1 MKGVVI
7 KQLGPVTYTV
17 EVEGKLLKCH
27 VDHLHQWIDS
37 ASPPVTSV
45 NDHTIRDNF
54 TYSESYPDAPLET
67 SGQGEVLEE

>member
-7 KQLGPVTYTV
+7 QQLGPVTYTV

-27 VDHLHQWIDS
+27 VDRLRQWIDS

-45 NDHTIRDNF
+45 N
-54 TYSESYPDAPLET
+54 APLR
-67 SGQGEVLEE
+67 SGQLHIFRVIP